1 MGFKLSAGLG
11 LALLLLAGSFKMYYD
26 KTQAEIESFHLQ
38 LERSIQNQKML
49 EGTIEQQNENLKQTV
64 ENHELMIS
72 QVERLQKENMMAQ
85 NEVTDIRKKFSRHSM
100 DVLSIRKPK
109 LIENIINRGTK
120 SVLND
125 LKVITDETQFDE
137 DIIIPIKLIKI
148 KKEEKNQILFL
159 YLVKLI

>member
-11 LALLLLAGSFKMYYD
+11 VALLVLAGSFKMYYD
-26 KTQAEIESFHLQ
+26 KTQAEIKSFHLQ
-38 LERSIQNQKML
+38 LEKSIQNQKTL
-49 EGTIEQQNENLKQTV
+49 EGTIEEQNDNLKQTI
-64 ENHELMIS
+64 ENHRLMVA
-72 QVERLQKENMMAQ
+72 QVERLQRENMMAQ

-125 LKVITDETQFDE
+125 LNTITDETQFDE
-137 DIIIPIKLIKI
+137 NINISVPAAD
-148 KKEEKNQILFL
+148 
-159 YLVKLI
+159 

>member
-1 MGFKLSAGLG
+1 
-11 LALLLLAGSFKMYYD
+11 MYYD
-26 KTQAEIESFHLQ
+26 KTQAEIKSFHLQ
-38 LERSIQNQKML
+38 LERTIQNQKML
-49 EGTIEQQNENLKQTV
+49 EGTIEQQNENLKNTV

-125 LKVITDETQFDE
+125 LKGITDETQFDE
-137 DIIIPIKLIKI
+137 NTDIPKSTAG
-148 KKEEKNQILFL
+148 
-159 YLVKLI
+159 

>member
-1 MGFKLSAGLG
+1 
-11 LALLLLAGSFKMYYD
+11 MYYD

-120 SVLND
+120 SVLDD
-125 LKVITDETQFDE
+125 LKTITDPYQFDE
-137 DIIIPIKLIKI
+137 TESITNPSAG
-148 KKEEKNQILFL
+148 
-159 YLVKLI
+159 

>member
-1 MGFKLSAGLG
+1 MWQISAGLG
-11 LALLLLAGSFKMYYD
+11 LVLALTLGAFKLYYD
-26 KTQAEIESFHLQ
+26 KSQSELDAFQIR
-38 LERSIQNQKML
+38 LEQSIQNQKTL
-49 EGTIEQQNENLKQTV
+49 ESTIEEQNDNLKQTIK
-64 ENHELMIS
+64 NHDLLLS

-125 LKVITDETQFDE
+125 LKVITDEAQFDE
-137 DIIIPIKLIKI
+137 DIIIS
-148 KKEEKNQILFL
+148 NSTSS
-159 YLVKLI
+159 

>member
-1 MGFKLSAGLG
+1 MMGFKLSAGLG

-49 EGTIEQQNENLKQTV
+49 EGTIEQQNDNLKETIQ
-64 ENHELMIS
+64 NHDLLLS

-125 LKVITDETQFDE
+125 LKVITDEAQFDE
-137 DIIIPIKLIKI
+137 DIIIS
-148 KKEEKNQILFL
+148 NSTSS
-159 YLVKLI
+159 

>member
-11 LALLLLAGSFKMYYD
+11 VALLVLAGSFKMYYD
-26 KTQAEIESFHLQ
+26 KTQAEIKSFHLQ
-38 LERSIQNQKML
+38 LEKSIQNQKTL
-49 EGTIEQQNENLKQTV
+49 EGTIEEQNDNLKQTI
-64 ENHELMIS
+64 ENHRLMVA
-72 QVERLQKENMMAQ
+72 QVERLQRENMMAQ

-125 LKVITDETQFDE
+125 LKTIPDETQFDE
-137 DIIIPIKLIKI
+137 NINISVPAAD
-148 KKEEKNQILFL
+148 
-159 YLVKLI
+159 